1 MNILVIETH
10 SGSGDIVAHMVRRL
24 GYEVTHI
31 DPQQPILDYL
41 KKQSFDLIL
50 IDCEPLESDMIVQ
63 AIRDQEQRHRQLPIP
78 IIVLTTA
85 LSSKAYQVELCIRE
99 CIVKPLHSN
108 TLKNI
113 LTRWTSVC
121 TVKNKIPEPILDQQL
136 LRQLNETMGQE
147 IALLLVQQFMEYAPE
162 QLVELRQMALAG
174 DVVALRG
181 KAHQL
186 KGESLQ
192 MGAMQ
197 VGALCHQLE
206 TLTQAGQL
214 NLILDCL
221 AQLETAVIQANCA
234 LSQVSHN
241 D

>member
-1 MNILVIETH
+1 
-10 SGSGDIVAHMVRRL
+10 MVKRL

-50 IDCEPLESDMIVQ
+50 MDCEYLESDMIVQ
-63 AIRDQEQRHRQLPIP
+63 AIRDQEQRHRQSPIP
-78 IIVLTTA
+78 IIMLTTA
-85 LSSKAYQVELCIRE
+85 LGCKECRVELCIHE
-99 CIVKPLHSN
+99 CVVKPLHLN

-113 LTRWTSVC
+113 LTPWTSVC
-121 TVKNKIPEPILDQQL
+121 TVKNKPLEPILDHQL
-136 LRQLNETMGQE
+136 LKQLNETMGRE
-147 IALLLVQQFMEYAPE
+147 IALLLVQQFMEYVPE
-162 QLVELRQMALAG
+162 QLTQLRQMALAG
-174 DVVALRG
+174 DVMALRG

-214 NLILDCL
+214 NTILDCL
-221 AQLETAVIQANCA
+221 AQLETAVTQANCA